1 VITEPHASKLGR
13 VGIGLFTP
21 RLRRKKCSVLRNN
34 QVNPAY
40 GALRLLTTLVSV
52 LVSVQSAFS
61 GLEQPTAPPRLHW
74 TVESITLGQLAI
86 FCDGRI
92 YLFPPTGF
100 SGRPRNADWAG
111 ALVSPP
117 QSGAE
122 LARARTG
129 SL

>member
-1 VITEPHASKLGR
+1 MQPGWRTRVDGEFGNSSTPGGGHPFQLGKGFWR
-13 VGIGLFTP
+13 QRYLGGCQIILAW
-21 RLRRKKCSVLRNN
+21 NN
-34 QVNPAY
+34 
-40 GALRLLTTLVSV
+40 
-52 LVSVQSAFS
+52 
-61 GLEQPTAPPRLHW
+61 RLHHRAFIHW
-74 TVESITLGQLAI
+74 IVEYMTLGQLAI

-100 SGRPRNADWAG
+100 SGRPRNGGWAA
-111 ALVSPP
+111 ALVFPL